1 MSSRDKRPF
10 YVLYEDNHLLIV
22 NKASGVLVQGDHTK
36 DKPLVELCKE
46 YVKNKY
52 NKPGNVF
59 MGLVHRLDRPV
70 SGIVVLA
77 KTSKALERMSKLF
90 HDRKV
95 QKTYWAI
102 TKHKPRYPGSARD
115 HGTLINWLKKDGTKN
130 KVTAYLEETD
140 GAQKAELNYRVLGKQ
155 NDHFLLEIK
164 PKTGRPHQIR
174 AQLGAIRTPIKGDLK
189 YGFTSANLDKSINLH
204 ARKLYF
210 QHPVKKEPVEITA
223 PLPETDFWEQFLSLE
238 KTKKVKDKDIDT
250 RY

>member
-1 MSSRDKRPF
+1 LSTRDNRPF

-70 SGIVVLA
+70 SGVVVLA

-102 TKHKPRYPGSARD
+102 TKRKPQQNQ
-115 HGTLINWLKKDGTKN
+115 GTLINWLKKDGTKN
-130 KVTAYLEETD
+130 IVTAYPQETE
-140 GAQKAELNYRVLGKQ
+140 GAQKAELSYRVMGKL
-155 NDHFLLEIK
+155 NDHFMLEIK

-174 AQLGAIRTPIKGDLK
+174 SQLGSIRAPIKGDLK
-189 YGFTSANLDKSINLH
+189 YGFSSPNVDKSINLH

-210 QHPVKKEPVEITA
+210 LHPVKKEPIEITA
-223 PLPETDFWEQFLSLE
+223 PLPENDFWEQFLGLE
-238 KTKKVKDKDIDT
+238 QVKVKDKDIDT
-250 RY
+250 RF

>member
-1 MSSRDKRPF
+1 MEKRDKRPF

-22 NKASGVLVQGDHTK
+22 NKAAGVLVQGDQTK
-36 DKPLVELCKE
+36 DKPLVELCRD
-46 YVKNKY
+46 YVRNKY

-102 TKHKPRYPGSARD
+102 TKYKPKQVKKFRD
-115 HGTLINWLKKDGTKN
+115 QATLIHWLKKDGTKN
-130 KVTAYLEETD
+130 MVTTYNEEIE
-140 GAQKAELNYRVLGKQ
+140 GAQKAELSFRVLGKQ

-174 AQLGAIRTPIKGDLK
+174 AQLGAIKTPIKGDLK
-189 YGFTSANLDKSINLH
+189 YGFTSPNVDKSINLH

-238 KTKKVKDKDIDT
+238 QVKLKDKDIDT

>member
-1 MSSRDKRPF
+1 
-10 YVLYEDNHLLIV
+10 VLYEDNHLLIV
-22 NKASGVLVQGDHTK
+22 NKAAGVLVQGDHTK

-102 TKHKPRYPGSARD
+102 TKRKPRQNQGS
-115 HGTLINWLKKDGTKN
+115 LVNWLKKDGTKN
-130 KVTAYLEETD
+130 LVTAYQEETE
-140 GAQKAELNYRVLGKQ
+140 GAQKAELGFRVLGGL
-155 NDHFLLEIK
+155 NDHFLIEIK

-174 AQLGAIRTPIKGDLK
+174 AQLGSIRTPIKGDLK
-189 YGFTSANLDKSINLH
+189 YGFSSPNLDKSINLH

-210 QHPVKKEPVEITA
+210 QHPVKNEPVDITA
-223 PLPETDFWEQFLSLE
+223 PLPETDFWEQFLKLE
-238 KTKKVKDKDIDT
+238 PVKVKDKDIDT
-250 RY
+250 RF

>member
-1 MSSRDKRPF
+1 MTRDKRPF

-22 NKASGVLVQGDHTK
+22 NKAAGILVQGDHTK
-36 DKPLVELCKE
+36 DTPLVEQCRDYIKE
-46 YVKNKY
+46 KY

-59 MGLVHRLDRPV
+59 MGLVHRIDRPV

-77 KTSKALERMSKLF
+77 KTSKALERMTKIF

-102 TKHKPRYPGSARD
+102 VKKRPRQEQ
-115 HGTLINWLKKDGTKN
+115 GTLINWLKKDGERN
-130 KVTAYLEETD
+130 IVTAYKSDTP
-140 GAQKAELNYRVLGKQ
+140 GAQKAELSFKVMGKL

-174 AQLGAIRTPIKGDLK
+174 AQLGSINCPIKGDLK
-189 YGFTSANLDKSINLH
+189 YGFDRPNTDKSINLH

-210 QHPVKKEPVEITA
+210 EHPVKKESLEIIAPV
-223 PLPETDFWEQFLSLE
+223 PENDFWEQFLVLE
-238 KTKKVKDKDIDT
+238 DIKVKNKDIGKQF
-250 RY
+250 

>member
-1 MSSRDKRPF
+1 MSTRDKRPF

-22 NKASGVLVQGDHTK
+22 NKASGILVQGDHTK

-52 NKPGNVF
+52 NKPGKVF

-95 QKTYWAI
+95 QKTYWAV
-102 TKHKPRYPGSARD
+102 TKRKPKQNQGI
-115 HGTLINWLKKDGTKN
+115 LIHWLKKDSTKN
-130 KVTAYLEETD
+130 MVTAYDEETA
-140 GAQKAELNYRVLGKQ
+140 GAQKAELGFRVMGKL

-174 AQLGAIRTPIKGDLK
+174 SQLGCIRTPIKGDIK
-189 YGFTSANLDKSINLH
+189 YGFSSPNSDKSINLH

-210 QHPVKKEPVEITA
+210 QHPIKKEPIEIMA
-223 PLPETDFWEQFLSLE
+223 PLPETDFWEQFLALE
-238 KTKKVKDKDIDT
+238 QIKIKDKDINI
-250 RY
+250 RF

>member
-1 MSSRDKRPF
+1 MGSRDKRPF

-22 NKASGVLVQGDHTK
+22 NKAAGVLVQGDHTK
-36 DKPLVELCKE
+36 DKPLVELCKD
-46 YVKNKY
+46 YVRNKY

-77 KTSKALERMSKLF
+77 KTSKGLERMSKLF

-102 TKHKPRYPGSARD
+102 TKHKPRILGGGKN
-115 HGTLINWLKKDGTKN
+115 HGTLINWLKKDSTKN
-130 KVTAYLEETD
+130 TVTAYEEETE
-140 GAQKAELNYRVLGKQ
+140 GAQKAELSYRVLGKL

-174 AQLGAIRTPIKGDLK
+174 AQLGAVKTPIKGDLK
-189 YGFTSANLDKSINLH
+189 YGFTSPNVDKSINLH

-210 QHPVKKEPVEITA
+210 MHPIKKEPLEIIA
-223 PLPETDFWEQFLSLE
+223 PVPETDFWEQFLGLVPI
-238 KTKKVKDKDIDT
+238 KVKQKDIDK
-250 RY
+250 RL

>member
-22 NKASGVLVQGDHTK
+22 NKASGILVQGDHTK

-77 KTSKALERMSKLF
+77 KTSKGLERMSKLF

-102 TKHKPRYPGSARD
+102 TKHKPRYPKKFGEQ
-115 HGTLINWLKKDGTKN
+115 GTLINWLKKDGAKN
-130 KVTAYLEETD
+130 TVTAYEEETE
-140 GAQKAELNYRVLGKQ
+140 GAQKAELSFRTLGKL

-189 YGFTSANLDKSINLH
+189 YGFSSPNVDKSIHLH

-210 QHPVKKEPVEITA
+210 IHPIKKEPIEITA
-223 PLPETDFWEQFLSLE
+223 PLPETDFWEQFLGLE
-238 KTKKVKDKDIDT
+238 KTKVKDKDIDT